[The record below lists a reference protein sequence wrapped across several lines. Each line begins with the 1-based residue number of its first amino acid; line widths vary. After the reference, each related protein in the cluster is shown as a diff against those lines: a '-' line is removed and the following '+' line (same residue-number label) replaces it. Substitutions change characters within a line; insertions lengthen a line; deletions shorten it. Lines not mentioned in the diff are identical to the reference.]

1 MSMEIRTGFDVCYK
15 PSISHLKTADLRCGV
30 CVAVAFSVGETLD
43 EVAAREAFE
52 NAIRELKQIERLG
65 LEGNIRT
72 LIEECGKRRRV
83 WPAPLEQW
91 L

>member
-1 MSMEIRTGFDVCYK
+1 MSTEIRTGFDVCYK
-15 PSISHLKTADLRCGV
+15 PSISHLKPADLRCGV

-52 NAIRELKQIERLG
+52 SAIRELKQIERLG

-83 WPAPLEQW
+83 WPAPLNEW
-91 L
+91 M

>member
-1 MSMEIRTGFDVCYK
+1 MNTETRTGFDICLGRPVPNLK
-15 PSISHLKTADLRCGV
+15 PAALRCGV
-30 CVAVAFSVGETLD
+30 CVAVAFSVGGALD
-43 EVAAREAFE
+43 EAAAREAFE
-52 NAIRELKQIERLG
+52 NAIQDLKEIERLG

-72 LIEECGKRRRV
+72 LIEQYGERRRV

>member
-1 MSMEIRTGFDVCYK
+1 MNTEIRTGLDIYLS
-15 PSISHLKTADLRCGV
+15 PSILHRSAALQCGI
-30 CVAVAFSVGETLD
+30 CVAVAFSVGGALD
-43 EVAAREAFE
+43 EAAAREAFE
-52 NAIRELKQIERLG
+52 SAIRDLKEIERLG

-72 LIEECGKRRRV
+72 LIEQCGERRRV